1 MTNDLLSYS
10 IMLNGDKAITHG
22 LPHMAPLSLGKLEAV
37 LLPPLSS
44 YVNLT
49 ERNLNSF
56 NSYTQRP
63 VTSTGAPSLTLL
75 LASELPLLS
84 PRFGHAEVYRSG
96 ASSGLATPRA
106 DSKSI
111 VPGTPDHEQR
121 KRRQRLGPSCDNCRA
136 RKVKCNA
143 EVLLLNRHFSAPS
156 SASTSE
162 GSSFDDALDEEYAEL
177 LHDQKDQL
185 GAGAMVRISD
195 NYILLLLNSKLIKF
209 RPCLSCRGKGLDCC
223 FLKGFTKED
232 IVHNKRRS
240 SGDCSSKHPGSVVS
254 SGADSDACASKI
266 LAGRVT
272 KHRSDAAGNLRKSL
286 CVACRRRKVK
296 CVVNARAGRC
306 VGCMKKDTACLFDA

>member
-1 MTNDLLSYS
+1 MTTNDLLSYS

-22 LPHMAPLSLGKLEAV
+22 LPHMTPLSMGKLEAV

-49 ERNLNSF
+49 EHNLNSF

-63 VTSTGAPSLTLL
+63 VTSTDAPSLTLL

-84 PRFGHAEVYRSG
+84 PRFGHAEAYRSG
-96 ASSGLATPRA
+96 VSSGLATPGA
-106 DSKSI
+106 DNKNF
-111 VPGTPDHEQR
+111 VPESPDHEQR

-143 EVLLLNRHFSAPS
+143 EVLMLNRHFSAAS

-162 GSSFDDALDEEYAEL
+162 GGSLDDALDEEYAEL
-177 LHDQKDQL
+177 LHEQKDQL

-240 SGDCSSKHPGSVVS
+240 SGDCSKHPGSAVS
-254 SGADSDACASKI
+254 TSPVSEASISKV

-306 VGCMKKDTACLFDA
+306 VGCMKKDTTCLFDA